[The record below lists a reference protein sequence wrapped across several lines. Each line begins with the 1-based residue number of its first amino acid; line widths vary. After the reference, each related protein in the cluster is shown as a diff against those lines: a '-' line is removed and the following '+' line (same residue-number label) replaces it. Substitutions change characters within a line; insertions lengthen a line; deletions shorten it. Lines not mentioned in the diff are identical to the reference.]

1 MINTAYWWSAGAG
14 PENNYCVGLLLP
26 EPGSMPAVLQPL
38 SDAIRVIMLLN
49 IPVDGL
55 RGMLDDFFG
64 IIYRKE
70 GETDEELLRRER
82 RVPTRLMRNWSRRE

>member
-1 MINTAYWWSAGAG
+1 MINTAYMWCTGAVL
-14 PENNYCVGLLLP
+14 ENNYCVDLLLP

-55 RGMLDDFFG
+55 LGMLDDFLR
-64 IIYRKE
+64 IIYRKQA
-70 GETDEELLRRER
+70 
-82 RVPTRLMRNWSRRE
+82 